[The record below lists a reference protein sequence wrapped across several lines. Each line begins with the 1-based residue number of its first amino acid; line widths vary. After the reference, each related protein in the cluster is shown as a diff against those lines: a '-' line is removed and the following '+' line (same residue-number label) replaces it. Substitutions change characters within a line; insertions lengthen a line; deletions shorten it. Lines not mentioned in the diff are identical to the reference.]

1 MKKKKK
7 KKNPLVKKKK
17 KKKKI
22 KKKKNNSSSL
32 KKKSQPVMY
41 VCFVI
46 TQGHRSVGIER
57 KEAMRQTPEQS
68 QNRYGMLS

>member
-1 MKKKKK
+1 MKKKK
-7 KKNPLVKKKK
+7 KKNPLVTY
-17 KKKKI
+17 I
-22 KKKKNNSSSL
+22 SYVAYIISSPNNSSSL